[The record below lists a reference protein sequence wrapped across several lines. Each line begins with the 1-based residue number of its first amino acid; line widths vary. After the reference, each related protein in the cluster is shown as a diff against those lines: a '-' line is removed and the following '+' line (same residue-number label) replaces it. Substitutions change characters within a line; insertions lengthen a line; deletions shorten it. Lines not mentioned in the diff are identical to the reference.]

1 MSLADCDWLHG
12 AAESLLTVTNLLVV
26 LGFRR
31 ALDDVDGTPKS
42 PSIAT
47 TADGGDSSGTS
58 GTGSGSSSGDAF
70 SWSLPA
76 PTDAATHTAHK
87 VAAAAAAASAAFGL
101 LLPMAALGG
110 AAGFGALPALADT
123 ATLAAAT
130 ATATAAASATATA
143 AVDAASSSSSSL
155 LAAAA
160 SEASAASEALVGGS
174 LGVHS
179 GFLFG
184 LGDLPSFLSPNRLLG
199 GDIAA
204 PEPVNAL
211 TIPTW
216 IIHISS
222 LIEWLVAMGLIWK
235 YADAT
240 SAAAAA
246 ASGDGGAGT
255 DSSSDASDDVAMRWK
270 GITWGMLP
278 LHTSGIC
285 ACTYHVLYNAPTV
298 EFLIALQVSEW
309 VGG

>member
-58 GTGSGSSSGDAF
+58 GTGSGSGDAF

-160 SEASAASEALVGGS
+160 SEASAASETLVGGS